1 MAIRQISPM
10 VPVLVVT
17 GAVLLLVA
25 TLPVFETDAASGKE
39 PKVLKTAV
47 DLDPQRSEEPGP
59 ESTREPPST
68 VSLHEVSVGELK
80 ILSKLDDPTTFEF
93 VDLPLRDV
101 FDYFSHQHG
110 ITILLDDA
118 ALADEGIQPDEPV
131 NMALT
136 GVRLRSA
143 LGLMLSPLALDFLVA
158 DDVLKITTT
167 SVVSLHMTTR
177 VYPIGDLVDA
187 GIDPGAVIEV
197 VELATSRW
205 RGEESGQGQTLVGS
219 GMVAHLGPRAHDA
232 VADLMVQLRRMI
244 QLEAEPPARTRK

>member
-1 MAIRQISPM
+1 MATRQISRM

-17 GAVLLLVA
+17 GTVLLLLA
-25 TLPVFETDAASGKE
+25 TLAVFETDAVSGKE

-47 DLDPQRSEEPGP
+47 DLDLQRTGEPGP
-59 ESTREPPST
+59 ESPREPPST
-68 VSLHEVSVGELK
+68 VSLHEVSGGELK
-80 ILSKLDDPTTFEF
+80 ILSKLDDPTEFEF

-101 FDYFSHQHG
+101 VNYLSQRHE
-110 ITILLDDA
+110 ITILLDAA
-118 ALADEGIQPDEPV
+118 ALADAGIETTEPV

-143 LGLMLSPLALDFLVA
+143 LGLLLSQLALDFLVA
-158 DDVLKITTT
+158 DDVLKITTA

-187 GIDPGAVIEV
+187 GIDPGAVIEA

-205 RGEESGQGQTLVGS
+205 RDDETGQGQTVVGS
-219 GMVAHLGPRAHDA
+219 GMVAHFGPRAHDA
-232 VADLMVQLRRMI
+232 VADLMGQLRRLI
-244 QLEAEPPARTRK
+244 QLEAGPPARNRE